1 MDKTTISIGRRLET
15 ILDEAEK
22 ESQRRVNEAQ
32 QKADKIIADAK
43 TLAEE
48 KRASVQRGSGI
59 GGIFVEE
66 EKKAKVEAEKVK
78 DAYDKKAKSLQS
90 ISKKK
95 RDEAVELVVREVLPQ

>member
-32 QKADKIIADAK
+32 LRAEKIIAEAK
-43 TLAEE
+43 ALAEE
-48 KRASVQRGSGI
+48 KQASIQRGSGI

-66 EKKAKVEAEKVK
+66 EKKAKVEAEKIKV
-78 DAYDKKAKSLQS
+78 AYDNKVKSLQA
-90 ISKKK
+90 ISKEKK
-95 RDEAVELVVREVLPQ
+95 DDAVKLVVKEVLPQ